1 MNYKIKK
8 MYIDLFNKKDFKQ
21 LKKLIDLLVN
31 EIYFNSSSYTKKELN
46 NMIKQKDFIK
56 KLLNNDLLLFTTYG
70 LIINY

>member
-8 MYIDLFNKKDFKQ
+8 LYIDLFNKKDFNQ
-21 LKKLIDLLVN
+21 LKKLLDLLVI
-31 EIYFNSSSYTKKELN
+31 EIYFNSSMYTKKELN
-46 NMIKQKDFIK
+46 ILIKQKDFIK